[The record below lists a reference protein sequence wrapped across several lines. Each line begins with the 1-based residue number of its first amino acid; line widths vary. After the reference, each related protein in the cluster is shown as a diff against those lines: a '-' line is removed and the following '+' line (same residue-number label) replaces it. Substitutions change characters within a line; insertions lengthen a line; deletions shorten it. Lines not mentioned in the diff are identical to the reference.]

1 MQRLLISLLAMVLVA
16 SLGGC
21 VSVDL
26 EDDKDSHVE
35 PTPAEELP
43 PDTVLAMAEH
53 H

>member
-1 MQRLLISLLAMVLVA
+1 MQRLVISLLAMALA
-16 SLGGC
+16 AGLGGC

-35 PTPAEELP
+35 PAPVEELP
-43 PDTVLAMAEH
+43 PETVLAMAEH